1 MRAGRTQGVPELDS
15 EQLRRA
21 LGSLPSLSFSGV
33 VRALGLLRG
42 TGALPEDLPLSEAL
56 AYRDDVFLRIQRRT
70 EGCCSGFAYKV
81 MHDARFVKSNTIV
94 YARGGMS
101 ALLKKQLT
109 SLGLDERFAAS
120 LAEPRCLYP
129 KAQGVQ
135 YARIA
140 LLFLWY
146 KLHFPACFQKVM

>member
-21 LGSLPSLSFSGV
+21 LGSLPSLSFSDV

-81 MHDARFVKSNTIV
+81 MHDAARGV

-101 ALLKKQLT
+101 ALLKKQLS

-146 KLHFPACFQKVM
+146 ELHFPACFQKVM